1 MQQSKCRETEAS
13 SNFALKAIA
22 QDLGEEE
29 ENDSESQEQEEDA
42 ADELEKPFSC
52 QIRLESIRANVAPNV
67 SPKGRASA
75 ANFLLKEKKE
85 HSSVMV
91 RRWTKH
97 FHDKLPFV
105 DQFALSRG
113 RKNLQ
118 HAAEF
123 SQAAYMSMLRAESC
137 PGQYFKL
144 PSCQFKEMD
153 LSGGRQTMV
162 QLIEEITLIKGYKE
176 LTVYLAVSI
185 ADRYLAELAKNGL
198 LAPPIVNLGVV
209 SLLLAVKMNEPIGP
223 NFSNMVHLISS
234 KQSGSQGLR
243 VSDLTSLERHILV
256 TLDFNLQAET
266 SINFIERFIQLFLLD
281 GGLRTEPSI

>member
-1 MQQSKCRETEAS
+1 
-13 SNFALKAIA
+13 
-22 QDLGEEE
+22 
-29 ENDSESQEQEEDA
+29 
-42 ADELEKPFSC
+42 
-52 QIRLESIRANVAPNV
+52 
-67 SPKGRASA
+67 
-75 ANFLLKEKKE
+75 
-85 HSSVMV
+85 
-91 RRWTKH
+91 
-97 FHDKLPFV
+97 
-105 DQFALSRG
+105 
-113 RKNLQ
+113 
-118 HAAEF
+118 
-123 SQAAYMSMLRAESC
+123 
-137 PGQYFKL
+137 
-144 PSCQFKEMD
+144 
-153 LSGGRQTMV
+153 MV

-266 SINFIERFIQLFLLD
+266 SVNFIERFTQLFFLD